1 MTIPPSPAEQPA
13 PPARP
18 RTTLPEGIP
27 LPSGDARHLLRREA
41 FLLLFCAAVSV
52 TFFLLWTWIRE
63 TLLVGWSP
71 ERIQPL
77 VNLKD
82 VLGPFLAAYVAARI
96 YSAMVRTYERQL
108 QRHRLLLAHILD
120 TSADGIV
127 TLDAQHRIRT
137 WNGGARLIFGYTP
150 EEVVGQ
156 HASVLFP
163 PDVDATEELN
173 ALARSVRESESLGA
187 HYGERLTRDGRRIR
201 TEVSTTVLR
210 DSRGN
215 YVGRASIFRDVTER
229 DRVRDELA
237 RRESLAAIGEMA
249 AAVAHEVR
257 NPLAGIGGAVRVIG
271 RAFPKEDPR
280 SEVVEEIQHQVRRLD
295 EAIRDLLVF
304 ARPMVPRYRE
314 VELRD
319 LLERILR
326 VLREE
331 PSLKAHDLRVEV
343 DESLTL
349 IVDPHLLENVI
360 VNLLINAGQ
369 SMGDEPGCVR
379 IRAERRAD
387 QTEIEIH
394 DGGPGVPEELLPRLF
409 KPFFTTKARGAGLGL
424 TIVRKCIEV
433 MGGSIGVESGQGE
446 GTTFRIVLP
455 NRSPAVTP

>member
-1 MTIPPSPAEQPA
+1 MTTSPPPAGESA

-52 TFFLLWTWIRE
+52 TFFLLWTWIR
-63 TLLVGWSP
+63 TSWLAGWSP

-77 VNLKD
+77 ENLKD

-127 TLDAQHRIRT
+127 TLDAQHCIRT
-137 WNGGARLIFGYTP
+137 WNGGARLIFGYSA
-150 EEVVGQ
+150 EEVVGR
-156 HASVLFP
+156 HASILFP
-163 PDVDATEELN
+163 PDADATEELTS
-173 ALARSVRESESLGA
+173 LAKAVRENESIRA

-201 TEVSTTVLR
+201 TEVSTTILR
-210 DSRGN
+210 DSRGR
-215 YVGRASIFRDVTER
+215 YAGRASIFRDVTER

-257 NPLAGIGGAVRVIG
+257 NPLAGIAGAVRVIG
-271 RAFPKEDPR
+271 RGIPDDDPR
-280 SEVVEEIQHQVRRLD
+280 TEVIEEIQSQVRRLD

-319 LLERILR
+319 MLERTLR
-326 VLREE
+326 VLKEE
-331 PSLKAHDLRVEV
+331 PSLKSHEIQLDI
-343 DESLTL
+343 DEELTL
-349 IVDPHLLENVI
+349 TVDPQLLENVI

-369 SMGDEPGCVR
+369 SMGDDPGPIR
-379 IRAERRAD
+379 IRADRRGD
-387 QTEIEIH
+387 QTVIEIH
-394 DGGPGVPEELLPRLF
+394 DGGPGIPEELLPRLF

-424 TIVRKCIEV
+424 TIVRKCLEV
-433 MGGSIGVESGQGE
+433 MGGSIGVESKPEE

-455 NRSPAVTP
+455 DRSPSTTP